1 MAQRLKLGIPKGS
14 LQASTVQL
22 FARAGFNIYIDARSY
37 YPAIDAPQID
47 AIMNGREPPVP
58 AGWTGGNWND
68 QPDSTP
74 RPPLPPIS
82 DPAAQT

>member
-1 MAQRLKLGIPKGS
+1 MAKALL
-14 LQASTVQL
+14 LYET
-22 FARAGFNIYIDARSY
+22 
-37 YPAIDAPQID
+37 IDAPQID

-58 AGWTGGNWND
+58 AGWTGGSWND
-68 QPDSTP
+68 DKPGDAP